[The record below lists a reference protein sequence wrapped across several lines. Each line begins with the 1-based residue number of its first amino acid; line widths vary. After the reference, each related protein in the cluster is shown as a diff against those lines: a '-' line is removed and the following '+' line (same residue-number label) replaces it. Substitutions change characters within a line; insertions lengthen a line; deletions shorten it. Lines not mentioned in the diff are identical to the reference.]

1 MTSQERKE
9 GRFVRRVAKRILNK
23 MKRFNS
29 LGTFNNI
36 FSFINLYDAVDEVCK
51 GIRWKGYVQDFEAH
65 KLSQTAKNIQRLEAG
80 WKPHKYKPFTLC
92 ERGKTRNIEA
102 PMIIDKQIHK
112 VYTKEVLWETIQII
126 INPKQ
131 CGKCKG

>member
-36 FSFINLYDAVDEVCK
+36 FSFINLYDAVD
-51 GIRWKGYVQDFEAH
+51 
-65 KLSQTAKNIQRLEAG
+65 
-80 WKPHKYKPFTLC
+80 
-92 ERGKTRNIEA
+92 
-102 PMIIDKQIHK
+102 
-112 VYTKEVLWETIQII
+112 
-126 INPKQ
+126 
-131 CGKCKG
+131 